1 MSADQLFVHVDG
13 LPMRYASISVGV
25 SHPVAHAL
33 LAEMVASLPDGLT
46 SHIGSVLGLLPH
58 SAVSCFP
65 QLGPLILP
73 GIPLNN
79 VMAGKLVHFFGSGL
93 HDEDL
98 IARSIFLAVGREVV
112 LIEGKHLIE
121 RVLMLEQVFLLPLDP
136 LLLLELLLLTF
147 SNVEHHELRFLHDT
161 AHMRNKLVELGRN
174 GRFAL
179 VVILIVVE

>member
-46 SHIGSVLGLLPH
+46 SHIGPVLGLLPH

-121 RVLMLEQVFLLPLDP
+121 RVLMLEQVFLLPLNP